1 MSKLEEKIQWYS
13 SVEER
18 KWKRVYHCIE
28 IAFIAMAGIVAASV
42 LLVYG
47 SGEGFESVVL
57 LFLVCLTVASL
68 LLIPA
73 MYRQYFKRWHIFSIT
88 LGFGSG
94 MGLAI
99 AASFLVLELQQLNA
113 NK

>member
-1 MSKLEEKIQWYS
+1 MSKLAEKIQWYS

-18 KWKRVYHCIE
+18 KWKRIYHCIE
-28 IAFIAMAGIVAASV
+28 ILFIALAGIVAAGV
-42 LLVYG
+42 LLAYG
-47 SGEGFESVVL
+47 SGEGFELVVL
-57 LFLVCLTVASL
+57 LFVACLAVASL
-68 LLIPA
+68 LIIPA
-73 MYRQYFKRWHIFSIT
+73 MYRQNFKRWHIFSIT

-113 NK
+113 